1 MKATIVSSPRPLQ
14 FHVYSKER
22 RISGL
27 HEILICDIFQDVGI
41 DTSGESRNGSNRLVK
56 VSSNA
61 FLPVV
66 VPKMHNPGGLRGSD
80 LFARS
85 EVSLERPFSSRCLWE
100 EQGWGTG
107 ETRSRKSPRA
117 ALLPFAL
124 QRLFSFAAPQKLM
137 DRPPRSTGVGS

>member
-1 MKATIVSSPRPLQ
+1 MAIFATHLSIFFPFLMPAGKVLVCLVENVKDYIERKKAAIVSSPHPLQ
-14 FHVYSKER
+14 LHVYSKER

-66 VPKMHNPGGLRGSD
+66 VPNM
-80 LFARS
+80 
-85 EVSLERPFSSRCLWE
+85 
-100 EQGWGTG
+100 
-107 ETRSRKSPRA
+107 
-117 ALLPFAL
+117 
-124 QRLFSFAAPQKLM
+124 
-137 DRPPRSTGVGS
+137 